1 MVFTTIFRA
10 LYFLAYRTCTLNT
23 ISGVCMVLV
32 ALMTVAL
39 PVDGQDGASEIKT
52 QTGPAMRTAALGLS
66 VTCCVLP
73 RDQVRRSM
81 SGLWYI

>member
-1 MVFTTIFRA
+1 MGTV
-10 LYFLAYRTCTLNT
+10 LPVL
-23 ISGVCMVLV
+23 MVLV

-39 PVDGQDGASEIKT
+39 SVDGQDGASEIKT

-81 SGLWYI
+81 SGLWYV